1 MRVRDWFNCGM
12 VNKAESSSFKI
23 PQTAG
28 LQSDTFLTFSGVVRV
43 VEGWRRQ
50 EAQEGDGHSGQQRCV
65 SLCYNHCE
73 HSHLTGTPNTLVTRQ
88 LFKLSLCS

>member
-28 LQSDTFLTFSGVVRV
+28 LQSDTFLTFSGVVAAGGGAKEPRSPGGRWPLWPA
-43 VEGWRRQ
+43 EM
-50 EAQEGDGHSGQQRCV
+50 CI
-65 SLCYNHCE
+65 
-73 HSHLTGTPNTLVTRQ
+73 TLLQ
-88 LFKLSLCS
+88 PL

>member
-28 LQSDTFLTFSGVVRV
+28 LQSDTFLTFSGVVAAGGGLEVPRIPGGRWPLWPA
-43 VEGWRRQ
+43 EM
-50 EAQEGDGHSGQQRCV
+50 CI
-65 SLCYNHCE
+65 
-73 HSHLTGTPNTLVTRQ
+73 TLLQ
-88 LFKLSLCS
+88 PL

>member
-43 VEGWRRQ
+43 EGWMLEVPRSPGGRWPLWPA
-50 EAQEGDGHSGQQRCV
+50 EMCI
-65 SLCYNHCE
+65 
-73 HSHLTGTPNTLVTRQ
+73 TLLQ
-88 LFKLSLCS
+88 PL

>member
-28 LQSDTFLTFSGVVRV
+28 LQSDTFLTFSGVVRL

-50 EAQEGDGHSGQQRCV
+50 GSQEGEATLASGDV
-65 SLCYNHCE
+65 YHFV
-73 HSHLTGTPNTLVTRQ
+73 TTTVNTLI
-88 LFKLSLCS
+88 

>member
-28 LQSDTFLTFSGVVRV
+28 LQSDTFLTFSGVVRL
-43 VEGWRRQ
+43 VEVGGAKDPRR
-50 EAQEGDGHSGQQRCV
+50 EMATLASGDVYHFV
-65 SLCYNHCE
+65 
-73 HSHLTGTPNTLVTRQ
+73 TTTVNTLI
-88 LFKLSLCS
+88 